1 MTPKQRLSYRL
12 ILRAA
17 AILLACVGFTACR
30 AAPENTVPNINDVVA
45 TGMVGTQHAWALG
58 TIVSA
63 TQAALSGQAT
73 PAPPALMPSLT
84 PAAAAADA
92 AAAGGPCAGSQPG
105 KRAYQDQAEGYCLFY
120 PENFF
125 VNKPL
130 GGGVEFMGPALDKS
144 SQPLRAYINILR
156 KERVNG
162 RTLDEI
168 ALDIWKDSRSTYHL
182 SNIQLGG
189 QDALAAEGLQIG
201 EAGWE
206 VKQVLITHNGFV
218 YLISLSPFDSTPPF
232 DSALPDAQ
240 RFWNL
245 AASSFAFR

>member
-1 MTPKQRLSYRL
+1 
-12 ILRAA
+12 
-17 AILLACVGFTACR
+17 
-30 AAPENTVPNINDVVA
+30 
-45 TGMVGTQHAWALG
+45 
-58 TIVSA
+58 
-63 TQAALSGQAT
+63 
-73 PAPPALMPSLT
+73 
-84 PAAAAADA
+84 
-92 AAAGGPCAGSQPG
+92 
-105 KRAYQDQAEGYCLFY
+105 
-120 PENFF
+120 
-125 VNKPL
+125 
-130 GGGVEFMGPALDKS
+130 MGPALDKS

-201 EAGWE
+201 EAGWK